1 MALKST
7 PDHYGSVAIA
17 IHWVSALLLVGL
29 LASGFRASGTVDAAA
44 KSGLLHVH
52 VIAGFA
58 VLVLTAA
65 RILWWLFA
73 DTKPA
78 ELPGTKASHAAAKTV
93 HGLFYVVILGMAA
106 SGIGM
111 MALSGAG
118 AVVFSNTPAAL
129 PDFHA
134 YLPRVPHGIGGRALV
149 ALLILHVGGALYHH
163 FVLRDRIFARM
174 RFGR

>member
-1 MALKST
+1 MPLKST
-7 PDHYGSVAIA
+7 PDRYGSVAVA
-17 IHWVSALLLVGL
+17 IHWVSALLLIGL
-29 LASGFRASGTVDAAA
+29 LASGFRASDTMDAAA
-44 KSGLLHVH
+44 KAGLLRVH
-52 VIAGFA
+52 VVAGLA

-73 DTKPA
+73 DSKPA
-78 ELPGTKASHAAAKTV
+78 DLPGTKASHTAAKAV

-111 MALSGAG
+111 MVLSGAG
-118 AVVFSNTPAAL
+118 AVVFSGAPAAL

-134 YLPRVPHGIGGRALV
+134 YLPRVPHGLGGRALA
-149 ALLILHVGGALYHH
+149 ALLILHVAGALYHH

-174 RFGR
+174 RIGR